1 LWVRV
6 IGAQSEDDESKQ
18 PVREMEMQVEAGFGP
33 GRDWPA
39 TVIALVNLQG
49 STRAQEVQIPG
60 GFRIR
65 PRNGGEGG
73 IRTPV
78 TLLG

>member
-1 LWVRV
+1 M
-6 IGAQSEDDESKQ
+6 GGQSEDDESKQ
-18 PVREMEMQVEAGFGP
+18 PVRGMGMQLEVGFGP

-39 TVIALVNLQG
+39 GIIALVNLQG
-49 STRAQEVQIPG
+49 STRAQEVQISG

-73 IRTPV
+73 ILTRH
-78 TLLG
+78 